1 MRGTPIRRRQR
12 GRSGVVREDDS
23 DGTIGQMSD
32 PDPRFTMANERT
44 FLAWNRTALAFI
56 GGGLAAH
63 QLLDA
68 SRPSRLLL
76 SIPLIVLGGVVGV
89 AGYFRWRAAED
100 AMKAGRP
107 LDESQMP
114 KLLAVVF
121 VLLAAA
127 SLVVVLASSR

>member
-1 MRGTPIRRRQR
+1 
-12 GRSGVVREDDS
+12 
-23 DGTIGQMSD
+23 MSD

-56 GGGLAAH
+56 GGGLVAH

-68 SRPSRLLL
+68 GRASRLLL
-76 SIPLIVLGGVVGV
+76 SIPLIVLGGVLGV

-100 AMKAGRP
+100 AIRDGQP
-107 LDESQMP
+107 LDESRMP

-127 SLVVVLASSR
+127 ALVVVLASSR